1 MTVNGLPLHPL
12 VIHATVVV
20 LPILAIVSV
29 AYLRPRWQPAL
40 RWPLAALA
48 VVSAALVWF
57 TGVTGRSLEHDRF
70 ATATGVLAQRIQH
83 HQDLAGKLALAT
95 YVLAGIAVVMTV
107 LRGRLP
113 EWLTWIGSGLLVL
126 GAVAVVVLC
135 VLTGDAGA
143 RAAWGQ

>member
-12 VIHATVVV
+12 VIHATVMA
-20 LPILAIVSV
+20 LLILAILSV
-29 AYLRPRWQPAL
+29 AYLRPRWQSAL

-48 VVSAALVWF
+48 VASAVLVWF
-57 TGVTGRSLEHDRF
+57 TGATGDSLKHDRF

-83 HQDLAGKLALAT
+83 HEDLAGKLAFAT
-95 YVLAGIAVVMTV
+95 YVLAGVAVVMTV

-113 EWLTWIGSGLLVL
+113 GWLSWIGSGLLVL

-143 RAAWGQ
+143 KAAWGQ

>member
-12 VIHATVVV
+12 VIHATVIA
-20 LPILAIVSV
+20 LLALAILSV
-29 AYLRPRWQPAL
+29 AYLRPRWQSAL
-40 RWPLAALA
+40 RWPLAVLA
-48 VVSAALVWF
+48 VVSAVLVWF
-57 TGVTGRSLEHDRF
+57 TGATGDSLKHDRF

-83 HQDLAGKLALAT
+83 HEDLAGKLAFAT
-95 YVLAGIAVVMTV
+95 YVLAGVVVVMTV

-113 EWLTWIGSGLLVL
+113 GWLTWIGSALLVI
-126 GAVAVVVLC
+126 GAVAVGVLC